1 MVDNTEN
8 EEVLGGFSPMDII
21 SKSLRSDGEN
31 DKVIIGGSLGDEDFD
46 VPDEVDKK
54 IKDALES
61 DDDNG
66 EETDEETEGVEDKDK
81 SGDEGSEDDIKTNT
95 GLDPDM
101 EQDVVDF
108 FLDKFTTELDFTFDD
123 ETKPKSIKDIIGYI
137 DEMVQEAS
145 KPVYPSSEVEEL
157 AEFVKN
163 GGNIRNFIE
172 NVYTAPVEL
181 DKLDLDDETNQELV
195 VSQNLRIKGFKEEA
209 ISKKIKRYKELG
221 TLYDEAEESVP
232 ELKEYEDK
240 TKALLLEKKQSERV
254 AREQAQLEF
263 ITTVENNIKEI
274 DNINGIKLN
283 PKEKAELREYM
294 LKVGPDG
301 KTAYQKDYQSNIAN
315 FIKSAYYTKKGD
327 AFTKQLNVKAE
338 TEAAKKL
345 RDRLEASRGK
355 RSKNQNPNDRSE
367 KSPDLFRM
375 FSSQYINKK

>member
-21 SKSLRSDGEN
+21 SKSLRSDVEN
-31 DKVIIGGSLGDEDFD
+31 DKVIIGGSLGDDDFD

-61 DDDNG
+61 DDDND
-66 EETDEETEGVEDKDK
+66 EDTNEETEEAEDKDK
-81 SGDEGSEDDIKTNT
+81 SDNEGSDDDSKTNT